1 MPQLQVQAWRV
12 VGALVCVLSL
22 ATAGLAGAHAGSGS
36 GSVAGGEGASF
47 SDGSAPAG
55 ARD

>member
-22 ATAGLAGAHAGSGS
+22 ATAGPAGAHAGSGS